1 MKLLLKSQLTCFSLI
16 LVILSVLTIQ
26 CKPSS
31 DDGNENVV
39 IAALALLVA
48 QNNAANGGSSD
59 SKLRVFVTATSYD
72 GNLGGINGADTK
84 CSTDAN
90 KPSTGTYKAFITG
103 DSGGLGRRYACIN
116 DGVVCPSNPGT
127 GAKNWILQASKDYY
141 RIDQTT
147 KVFTTDAN
155 GLISTVSNPIQATAA
170 SFWSGFVATT
180 TDWSAAT
187 GSTCG
192 NWQSNAFGNNGNAG
206 QANAATVALKGSTIP
221 ACDSAPQKL
230 LCVEQ

>member
-1 MKLLLKSQLTCFSLI
+1 MKLVSKSHLTCFSLI
-16 LVILSVLTIQ
+16 LVILSFLTTQ
-26 CKPSS
+26 CKPSDNGN
-31 DDGNENVV
+31 DDSIV

-48 QNNAANGGSSD
+48 QNNATSGSGD

-84 CSTDAN
+84 CSSDAN
-90 KPSTGTYKAFITG
+90 KPSSGTYKAFITG
-103 DSGGLGRRYACIN
+103 DSGGSGRRYACIN
-116 DGVVCPSNPGT
+116 DAAVCPSNPTT
-127 GAKNWILQASKDYY
+127 GAKNWILQANKDYY
-141 RIDQTT
+141 RVDQTT

-155 GLISTVSNPIQATAA
+155 GLISTVSNPVQTTAA

-180 TDWSAAT
+180 TDWSVAA
-187 GSTCG
+187 TCG
-192 NWQSNAFGNNGNAG
+192 NWQSNAFGSNGNAG
-206 QANAATVALKGSTIP
+206 QANTAAVSLKGSSTP

>member
-1 MKLLLKSQLTCFSLI
+1 MKSTLKSHLTCFSLI
-16 LVILSVLTIQ
+16 LVILSFLTIQ
-26 CKPSS
+26 CKSS
-31 DDGNENVV
+31 NDDNNVV
-39 IAALALLVA
+39 IAALVLLVA
-48 QNNAANGGSSD
+48 QNSAAGGSSD

-90 KPSTGTYKAFITG
+90 KPSSGTYKAFITG

-116 DGVVCPSNPGT
+116 DGAVCPSNPTT

-141 RIDQTT
+141 RVDQAT

-180 TDWSAAT
+180 TDWSAAA
-187 GSTCG
+187 GATCG

-206 QANAATVALKGSTIP
+206 QANAATVALKGSTVP